1 LSISKD
7 ILAGLFFISLGAF
20 GLVLGWDY
28 VYGTS
33 ARMGPGFVPKL
44 LCWSLI
50 GMGAAVLAAAIIG
63 PREAME
69 RWQVR
74 PLAAVLASVLV
85 FAALIDRHGLIA
97 ATIGMVLT
105 AAVGSTETR
114 WLETAILA
122 LALAAVSVLIFI
134 KVLGLTMK
142 VLPGQ

>member
-1 LSISKD
+1 MRVSRD
-7 ILAGLFFISLGAF
+7 VAAGLFFIALGAL

-28 VYGTS
+28 VFGTS

-44 LCWSLI
+44 LCWFLI
-50 GMGAAVLAAAIIG
+50 AIGVGVLAVGLLANS
-63 PREAME
+63 EAME
-69 RWQVR
+69 RWSLR

-85 FAALIDRHGLIA
+85 FAGLIETGGLVP

-114 WLETAILA
+114 WLETVIVSVVLA
-122 LALAAVSVLIFI
+122 GAAVLIFI
-134 KVLGLTMK
+134 KALGLTMN

>member
-1 LSISKD
+1 LRVSRD
-7 ILAGLFFISLGAF
+7 VAAGLFFIALGAL

-28 VYGTS
+28 VFGTS

-44 LCWSLI
+44 LCWFLI
-50 GMGAAVLAAAIIG
+50 AIGVGVLAVGLLANS
-63 PREAME
+63 EAME
-69 RWQVR
+69 RWSLR

-85 FAALIDRHGLIA
+85 FAGLIETGGLVP

-114 WLETAILA
+114 WLETVIVSVVLA
-122 LALAAVSVLIFI
+122 GAAVLIFI
-134 KVLGLTMK
+134 KALGLTMN